1 MGQKLSANFSGE
13 KAVAFIEKFTTAF
26 HHTDSCVQAVATD
39 MNTAFKNKQLIFLLN
54 SLTAAS
60 TTLRDADFRYG
71 VLQSPKWDEAQENYI
86 TTASYTGSMYAIP
99 RDAKDPDISSAV
111 IEALASEGYYRVAPE
126 FFETALKVKYS
137 SDDDSARMYDIIKG
151 SVMYDFG
158 RVYSMAGLDGIPGL
172 MRSMAA
178 NDNTNWA
185 SEVASKKAVL
195 EGNARRAC
203 RKARIGEFDKGQGLP
218 RLRQSLCGS
227 AVRRKCAAIP
237 RFLVL
242 DWL

>member
-1 MGQKLSANFSGE
+1 M
-13 KAVAFIEKFTTAF
+13 
-26 HHTDSCVQAVATD
+26 
-39 MNTAFKNKQLIFLLN
+39 
-54 SLTAAS
+54 
-60 TTLRDADFRYG
+60 
-71 VLQSPKWDEAQENYI
+71 
-86 TTASYTGSMYAIP
+86 
-99 RDAKDPDISSAV
+99 
-111 IEALASEGYYRVAPE
+111 IEALASEGYYRVAPAL
-126 FFETALKVKYS
+126 FETALKVKYS

-172 MRSMAA
+172 MRSMVA
-178 NDNTNWA
+178 NDNTNWV

-195 EGNARRAC
+195 EENARRAC

-237 RFLVL
+237 RFLFWIGCEGFVVL
-242 DWL
+242 W